1 MPMRKANFIA
11 GLVTAAALATAG
23 PAAANVLPV
32 ATWPLNEGSGTVVHD
47 TSFHGNTGAL
57 QGSGASWSAGRF
69 GKALTFAGTSGDVN
83 VPDNSLLEP
92 ASQLTVS
99 AWVKASSSPGN
110 FDYIV
115 DKGATGCLTAS
126 YGLYTGPAGGLI
138 FYVSNDGLIGIHS
151 PDAGTGVWDGKWHS
165 VVGTYDG
172 SSVRLYVDGIEVGS
186 GTPDTGNIAYGL
198 STSND
203 LQIGAYEGCSLPF
216 NGSIDQVR
224 VFNRAL
230 GAQEIKG
237 AVKLSQLLPPI
248 IPEDLVL

>member
-1 MPMRKANFIA
+1 MPMRKAKIIA
-11 GLVTAAALATAG
+11 GLVTTAALATAG
-23 PAAANVLPV
+23 PAAANVLPTG
-32 ATWPLNEGSGTVVHD
+32 TWPLNEGSGTVVHD
-47 TSFHGNTGAL
+47 TSFHGNTGTL
-57 QGSGASWSAGRF
+57 QGAGVTWSAGRF
-69 GKALTFAGTSGDVN
+69 GKALAFNGTSGDVN
-83 VPDNSLLEP
+83 VPDDSTLEP
-92 ASQLTVS
+92 SKAITVS
-99 AWVKASSSPGN
+99 AWVKANGSPGD

-126 YGLYTGPAGGLI
+126 YGLYTGPNGGLI
-138 FYVSNDGLIGIHS
+138 FYVSNDGLVGIHS

-165 VVGTYDG
+165 IVGTYDG

-216 NGSIDQVR
+216 NGSVDQVR
-224 VFNRAL
+224 VFDRPL
-230 GAQEIKG
+230 GAQEVKNT
-237 AVKLSQLLPPI
+237 VKLSQLLPSI

>member
-1 MPMRKANFIA
+1 MPMRKAKIIA
-11 GLVTAAALATAG
+11 GLVTTAALATAG
-23 PAAANVLPV
+23 PAAANILPV
-32 ATWPLNEGSGTVVHD
+32 ATWPLNEGSGTVAHD
-47 TSFHGNTGAL
+47 TSFHGNTGTL
-57 QGSGASWSAGRF
+57 QGTGLAWSAGRF
-69 GKALTFAGTSGDVN
+69 GKSLTFNGTSGDVN
-83 VPDNSLLEP
+83 VPNDSTLEP
-92 ASQLTVS
+92 ASQITVS
-99 AWVKASSSPGN
+99 AWVKANGSPGN

-126 YGLYTGPAGGLI
+126 YGLYTGPSGGLI
-138 FYVSNDGLIGIHS
+138 FYVSNDGLVGIHS
-151 PDAGTGVWDGKWHS
+151 PDAGTGIWDNKWHS

-172 SSVRLYVDGIEVGS
+172 STVRLYVDGIEVGS

-230 GAQEIKG
+230 GSQEVKTV
-237 AVKLSQLLPPI
+237 VKLSQFLPSI